1 MAQTLAGE
9 KMKIFVFLI
18 AFFGVIL
25 GAGAQEILPAITST
39 PTDDG
44 GTTYSLTIETL
55 LFLTALTF
63 IPAALLLMTSFT
75 RIIIVLSL
83 LRSALGTQST
93 PPTQI
98 LLALALFLTFFVM
111 GPTLERVYNE
121 AYLPFSNNQINI
133 MEAANRAAAPMKA
146 FMLAQTRESDL
157 AVFANVANIRNLESP
172 DSVPMRILI
181 PAFVISELKT
191 AFQIGFVIY
200 IPFLIIDMVVASL
213 LMSMGMMMMSPVMV
227 ALPFKIMLFVLVDGW
242 HLIIAALVKSFSIG
256 S

>member
-1 MAQTLAGE
+1 
-9 KMKIFVFLI
+9 MKKLFLFALVFFSFS
-18 AFFGVIL
+18 AS
-25 GAGAQEILPAITST
+25 ANAQELLPAITST
-39 PTDDG
+39 SNADG
-44 GTTYSLTIETL
+44 GITYSLTIETL
-55 LFLTALTF
+55 LFITALTF

-83 LRSALGTQST
+83 MRSALGTQST

-121 AYLPFSNNQINI
+121 AYLPLSNNEINI
-133 MEAANRAAAPMKA
+133 MEAAERAAAPMKA
-146 FMLAQTRESDL
+146 FMLSQTRESDI
-157 AVFANVANIRNLESP
+157 AVFANVAEIKNIASP
-172 DSVPMRILI
+172 DAVPMRILV
-181 PAFVISELKT
+181 PAFVVSELKT

-242 HLIIAALVKSFSIG
+242 HLIIAALVKSFSI
-256 S
+256 

>member
-1 MAQTLAGE
+1 
-9 KMKIFVFLI
+9 MK
-18 AFFGVIL
+18 AFFLFTFLAVLSLGVH
-25 GAGAQEILPAITST
+25 AQELLPAITST
-39 PTDDG
+39 SNADG
-44 GTTYSLTIETL
+44 GITYSLTIETL

-63 IPAALLLMTSFT
+63 IPPVLLLMTSFT

-83 LRSALGTQST
+83 MRSALGTQTT

-111 GPTLERVYNE
+111 APTFEKVYNQ
-121 AYLPFSNNQINI
+121 AYLPLSNNEINI
-133 MEAANRAAAPMKA
+133 MEAAKRAAIPMKN
-146 FMLAQTRESDL
+146 FMLSQTRESDI
-157 AVFANVANIRNLESP
+157 AVFANVAEIKNIESP
-172 DSVPMRILI
+172 EAVPMRILV

-242 HLIIAALVKSFSIG
+242 HLIIAALVKSFSV
-256 S
+256 

>member
-1 MAQTLAGE
+1 MKKFFLLALFFS
-9 KMKIFVFLI
+9 FVLN
-18 AFFGVIL
+18 VN
-25 GAGAQEILPAITST
+25 AQEILPAITST
-39 PTDDG
+39 SNSEG
-44 GTTYSLTIETL
+44 GITYSLTIETL
-55 LFLTALTF
+55 LFITALTF

-83 LRSALGTQST
+83 LRSALGTQTT

-121 AYLPFSNNQINI
+121 AYLPLSNNQINI
-133 MEAANRAAAPMKA
+133 MQAAERAAAPMKA
-146 FMLAQTRESDL
+146 FMLSQTRESDI
-157 AVFANVANIRNLESP
+157 AVFANVAEVKNIESP
-172 DSVPMRILI
+172 DTVPMRILV

-242 HLIIAALVKSFSIG
+242 HLIIAALVKSFSI
-256 S
+256 